1 MFAKCCFEIVTSSCG
16 AGPWDVSGL
25 PVLSSSR
32 VTLGEWVERCRQ
44 LRDVSAML
52 WTNMA
57 VPVAAEFRYPLSP
70 GGRAGPRLSS
80 GVCPGDLGP
89 SWLG

>member
-1 MFAKCCFEIVTSSCG
+1 MFAKCCFEIVASPCG

-25 PVLSSSR
+25 PALPSPR
-32 VTLGEWVERCRQ
+32 VPLGQWVQRCRQ

-57 VPVAAEFRYPLSP
+57 VPVAAEFRYGLP
-70 GGRAGPRLSS
+70 GGRAARLSS
-80 GVCPGDLGP
+80 RVCPADRAG
-89 SWLG
+89 WLG